1 VGPLLVV
8 IFLLVP
14 VVEIYV
20 IIQVG
25 QVIGP
30 FPTLALLIFESLL
43 GAWLLKREGRAAWV
57 SLQRAVASGR
67 LPGQE
72 LVDAGLVLVGGTLL
86 LAPGFITDVVGFFFI
101 LPPTRPLTRRF
112 LLWLLVRRTAR
123 LTARAEWV
131 ARQQARPRGAGRPAG
146 GQSGRPSGRQSG
158 RPPGRPTRPRV
169 VEGELVSDADKDRGA
184 QPKDAGPDN
193 KGPGRAAGG

>member
-25 QVIGP
+25 QIIGP

-43 GAWLLKREGRAAWV
+43 GAWLLKREGRVAWV
-57 SLQRAVASGR
+57 SLQRAIASGR

-101 LPPTRPLTRRF
+101 LPWTRPLTRR
-112 LLWLLVRRTAR
+112 LLIWLLVRRTAR

-131 ARQQARPRGAGRPAG
+131 ARQQAGPRAGRP
-146 GQSGRPSGRQSG
+146 SGRPSGR
-158 RPPGRPTRPRV
+158 PPSRPTRPIV
-169 VEGELVSDADKDRGA
+169 VEGELVSDADKDRG
-184 QPKDAGPDN
+184 PRPDDEGPDS
-193 KGPGRAAGG
+193 KGPGRVARS

>member
-25 QVIGP
+25 QLIGP

-43 GAWLLKREGRAAWV
+43 GAWLLKREGRVAWA
-57 SLQRAVASGR
+57 SLQRAIASGR

-101 LPPTRPLTRRF
+101 LPWTRPLTRR
-112 LLWLLVRRTAR
+112 LLIWLLVRRTAR

-131 ARQQARPRGAGRPAG
+131 ARQQAGPRGAGRPP
-146 GQSGRPSGRQSG
+146 GRPSG
-158 RPPGRPTRPRV
+158 RPPGRPTRPVV

-184 QPKDAGPDN
+184 RPDEEGPDS
-193 KGPGRAAGG
+193 KGPGRVAGG